1 MLLLLLGSIIFTSY
15 LTLSFKVC
23 HRMGISTHQAIIFNY
38 ITCVITGSI
47 VNGSFPVNETN
58 MQHGWFKWALL
69 MGAMFISIF
78 NLVAHTTSKAGVAVT
93 SVANKLSMVIPAFF
107 SVWLYNETM
116 GTVKVIGIILAL
128 IAVVLTSKQTKEE
141 EHHSFNWLIP
151 ILVGGLFISSGLLDT
166 AIKYVEHFFLNE
178 ENKNDY
184 LVSAFFFAAVIGI
197 VLLTVQLITGKQ
209 KLEPKAIVAG
219 ICIGIPNYFSIWCLV
234 KVLKQPPYGLQSSAI
249 IPVNNMGIV
258 LFSAIVAFILFK
270 ERLSKINWIG
280 IALSVIAIALIAYG
294 DKL

>member
-1 MLLLLLGSIIFTSY
+1 MLLFLIGSIVLTSY

-23 HRMGISTHQAIIFNY
+23 QRFGISTYQAIIFNY
-38 ITCVITGSI
+38 ITCVITGSF
-47 VNGSFPVNETN
+47 VNGYFPVTTTN
-58 MQHGWFKWALL
+58 LNTGWFKWAML

-78 NLVAHTTSKAGVAVT
+78 NLVAYTTHKAGVAVS

-116 GTVKVIGIILAL
+116 GIVKIAGIILAL
-128 IAVVLTSKQTKEE
+128 ISVVLTSIQENKN
-141 EHHSFNWLIP
+141 EHKTFDWIIP
-151 ILVGGLFISSGLLDT
+151 ILVGSLFISSGLLDT
-166 AIKYVEHFFLNE
+166 AIKYVEHNFLNE
-178 ENKNDY
+178 NNKNDY

-197 VLLTVQLITGKQ
+197 ILLSLQIITGKQ
-209 KLEPKAIVAG
+209 KLQGSAVLMG

-234 KVLKQPPYGLQSSAI
+234 KVLKTPPYNMQSSAI

-258 LFSAIVAFILFK
+258 LFSSVAAFILFR
-270 ERLSKINWIG
+270 ERLHKINWLG
-280 IALSVIAIALIAYG
+280 IALSIIAIALIAYG